1 MEMTVKPVAVDTQL
15 PRKFLKHVRKRQ
27 AAKTAGRIDL
37 QQRYTFSIDKPGTR
51 VIDDAIS
58 ISRSAGTWRLD
69 VHVADVATWCVPDS
83 TLDRIVNRC
92 VLQEEHRN
100 RLMLPM
106 NAVKGGLSLDAGKS
120 RLAITVSMWFDAT
133 ATRFATHVYRSIVQC
148 DTNTNF
154 ADADAMNCDTALADT
169 TAKRRLMPKLNM
181 LRSLGTGLAKRQ
193 LAHGRLPIDPEN
205 SLPSK
210 FDQLIETVM
219 LETGFAIAEVCK
231 IYKAEVW
238 YRTQAQPSP
247 NQWRDLRGYF
257 ADRLIELPYR
267 PDAHTLAMAME
278 KVMSDETVG
287 DECRQLCL
295 RNTQAAADVIVAKE
309 HFALGQRL
317 YVQATSP
324 LRLLRNLHN
333 QQAIRQAILN
343 FGGPLCLGVSQ

>member
-1 MEMTVKPVAVDTQL
+1 MEMTAKPVAVDPQL

-205 SLPSK
+205 SLSST

-278 KVMSDETVG
+278 KVMSAGQSHVESPRFTMNKYWLSEKQKGEKRGLGNLMQSKTVS
-287 DECRQLCL
+287 LMF
-295 RNTQAAADVIVAKE
+295 
-309 HFALGQRL
+309 H
-317 YVQATSP
+317 ATSFRDSMRFT
-324 LRLLRNLHN
+324 L
-333 QQAIRQAILN
+333 
-343 FGGPLCLGVSQ
+343 ST